1 MTTRFKV
8 DDDIWVPA
16 TRVGER
22 DGYALVQ
29 RKVRRVEKLSVW
41 VEQRVGP
48 WARIGTRQVHSDDLG
63 FLVVRIGDW
72 SSEATLLDP
81 LAKSVLHNLR
91 LLVPEERIR
100 LVNVRTATEVEHA
113 LAHEGAT
120 RSYIIIVGHGSKD
133 GRLITIDG
141 GMSPSRVA
149 TSMRAGAAKVVVS
162 LACYSGRTGFASTI
176 SNDESVRDFVAP
188 FSALHGA
195 AGSTFL
201 QTFLHTHLLLGD
213 GIQASFRRT
222 NAVVTGTHFVHWRD
236 GDKRAGSAR

>member
-1 MTTRFKV
+1 MPTRFSIDDKV
-8 DDDIWVPA
+8 WVPA
-16 TRVGER
+16 ARVGER

-29 RKVRRVEKLSVW
+29 RRVRDTKKLSVW

-48 WARIGTRQVHSDDLG
+48 WAKIGTRQVHSDDLG

-72 SSEATLLDP
+72 TTEATLLDP

-100 LVNVRTATEVEHA
+100 LVNVRTSAEIEHVVA
-113 LAHEGAT
+113 QDGAA

-133 GRLITIDG
+133 GHLLTIDG
-141 GMSPSRVA
+141 GMAPGRL
-149 TSMRAGAAKVVVS
+149 AASISSSVPKTVIS
-162 LACYSGRTGFASTI
+162 LACYSGRTGFAGAMSEG
-176 SNDESVRDFVAP
+176 DLVQDFVAP
-188 FSALHGA
+188 FGALHGA

-201 QTFLHTHLLLGD
+201 QTFLHDHLLLGN

-222 NAVVTGTHFVHWRD
+222 NDVLEGTHFVHWRN
-236 GDKRAGSAR
+236 GEKRK

>member
-1 MTTRFKV
+1 MTTRFSV

-29 RKVRRVEKLSVW
+29 RKVRKVEERSVW
-41 VEQRVGP
+41 VDQRVGP
-48 WARIGTRQVHSDDLG
+48 WIQIGTRQVYSDDLG
-63 FLVVRIGDW
+63 FLVIRIGDW

-100 LVNVRTATEVEHA
+100 LVHVRTASEVEHA
-113 LAHEGAT
+113 LSHEGAT
-120 RSYIIIVGHGSKD
+120 RSYIIIVGHGSK
-133 GRLITIDG
+133 GGLLLTIDG
-141 GMSPSRVA
+141 GMSPTRVA
-149 TSMRAGAAKVVVS
+149 TSMQAGAAKVVLS

-176 SNDESVRDFVAP
+176 SSHESVRDFVAP

-201 QTFLHTHLLLGD
+201 QTLLHTHLLLGV

-222 NAVVTGTHFVHWRD
+222 NEVVSGTHFVHWRD
-236 GDKRAGSAR
+236 GEKRQ